1 MVTQGLQ
8 ILRSS
13 SSFFFR
19 FLVIFSESQQIFH
32 ISDENLLPQLL
43 AKSGEVIKV
52 QNSNKNNK
60 QTNKAKTV
68 IGGGGDGRR
77 VAAGGE
83 GGDLRRRRQ
92 HVQVHPPLQG
102 LQQTGGRNF

>member
-1 MVTQGLQ
+1 M
-8 ILRSS
+8 
-13 SSFFFR
+13 
-19 FLVIFSESQQIFH
+19 IFSESQQIFH

-43 AKSGEVIKV
+43 AKSGEVIEV
-52 QNSNKNNK
+52 ENSNNKTTNK
-60 QTNKAKTV
+60 QTKAKSV